1 MNSLKKMREKVGFS
15 RKEAAEKMCMSEAQ
29 YGRRERG
36 DTPLTEDE
44 IIIATKVYGCELK
57 DILGD
62 KKDE

>member
-1 MNSLKKMREKVGFS
+1 MNGL
-15 RKEAAEKMCMSEAQ
+15 RKLRKQKGYTIKEVAEKMFMSEAQ

-44 IIIATKVYGCELK
+44 IRMATKVYKCELK

-62 KKDE
+62 E